1 MTSSNSADYFGESLA
16 TYIAAN
22 AAAIGS
28 GLGISAADA
37 NNPDRLLAAIVKR
50 IAAWL
55 QADGS
60 SDNFTEIFGYGPGG
74 SPNKIWDLIGRP
86 GQMGYRYWLI
96 YWESAIDFALLVQ
109 SLVYEWQTVGGI
121 WQQVGDLQDSPRD
134 PGFLLVSES
143 FDPTGKTILGE
154 THSVERP
161 VIEVWRADLPISPT
175 LILWEGYSSAS
186 PIIEVF

>member
-1 MTSSNSADYFGESLA
+1 MASSNSADYFGESLA

-28 GLGISAADA
+28 GLGISAEDA

-86 GQMGYRYWLI
+86 GQMGCRYWLI
-96 YWESAIDFALLVQ
+96 YWESAIDLSLLVEC
-109 SLVYEWQTVGGI
+109 LIYEWQLVDGI
-121 WQQVGDLQDSPRD
+121 WQQVGDRQDAPSD
-134 PGFLLVSES
+134 PGLILLKDS
-143 FDPTGKTILGE
+143 FDPGGKLILWE
-154 THSVERP
+154 EYFTDPPIVEVFP
-161 VIEVWRADLPISPT
+161 IELPISPNE
-175 LILWEGYSSAS
+175 ILWEAYFTDP
-186 PIIEVF
+186 PIIEVI

>member
-96 YWESAIDFALLVQ
+96 YWESAIDLSLLVEC
-109 SLVYEWQTVGGI
+109 LIYEWQLIAGI
-121 WQQVGDLQDSPRD
+121 WKQVGDLQDAPLD
-134 PGFLLVSES
+134 PGLLLLKES

-154 THSVERP
+154 TYSVERP
-161 VIEVWRADLPISPT
+161 VIELWRSDLPISPT
-175 LILWEGYSSAS
+175 LILWEGYFSAS